1 MALKDMV
8 QTPDDRP
15 VIMTICGDAGVGK
28 TRLAATFPNPIF
40 IRAEDGMQ
48 SIPRAERP
56 AAFPLLASYPKP
68 GDGVTALFDQLLALL
83 KEEHEYKTLV
93 IDSVTALDEIFTAE
107 ALEKD
112 GKAKTLQS
120 ALGGFG
126 AGFNFVANQHQRV
139 RKAAQLL
146 NERRGM
152 TVVLLAHADI
162 ENMKLPDQDDYQR
175 WSMRMHSKSLP
186 AYLDYPDIV
195 GFIRQVS
202 VVKGADGERKRALSS
217 HEREL
222 IIYSGAAQVSKNR
235 YGITEA
241 LDVPEGENPLLG
253 LIPGLPGA
261 KPAKKAKPTAAKAH
275 PAAADTDEPEPT
287 DNMTENSDE

>member
-93 IDSVTALDEIFTAE
+93 IDSVTALDVLFTAE
-107 ALEKD
+107 ALERD
-112 GKAKTLQS
+112 GRAKTLAQ
-120 ALGGFG
+120 ALGGYG
-126 AGFNFVANQHQRV
+126 AGVQYVAGQHARV
-139 RKAAQLL
+139 RKAAGLL
-146 NERRGM
+146 NERKGM
-152 TVVLLAHADI
+152 HIVFVAHADV
-162 ENMKLPDQDDYQR
+162 ETMRLPDQDDYQR
-175 WSMRMHSKSLP
+175 YSLRLPPKSLP
-186 AYLDYPDIV
+186 HYVDDVDMV
-195 GFIRQVS
+195 GFVRLVS
-202 VVKGADGERKRALSS
+202 VVRGEEGERKRSIS
-217 HEREL
+217 TGDREL
-222 IIYSGAAQVSKNR
+222 IVSASSANVSKNR
-235 YGITEA
+235 FGITDTLDVIEGQNPLYGI
-241 LDVPEGENPLLG
+241 VPG
-253 LIPGLPGA
+253 LIGTAKTEP
-261 KPAKKAKPTAAKAH
+261 KPAKVKAETKQ
-275 PAAADTDEPEPT
+275 E
-287 DNMTENSDE
+287 NTENV

>member
-1 MALKDMV
+1 MSMLSAIEK
-8 QTPDDRP
+8 PKDRP
-15 VIMTICGDAGVGK
+15 PIITICGDAGAGK
-28 TRLAATFPNPIF
+28 TRLAATFLNPIF

-48 SIPRAERP
+48 SIPTSERP
-56 AAFPLLASYPKP
+56 DAFPVLRGPKATEI
-68 GDGVTALFDQLLALL
+68 VKALFDQMIALL
-83 KEEHEYKTLV
+83 REPHEYQTLV

-112 GKAKTLQS
+112 GKAKTLAT
-120 ALGGFG
+120 ALGGYG
-126 AGFNFVANQHQRV
+126 AGVQYVSSQHHRV
-139 RKAAQLL
+139 RKAVQLL

-152 TVVLLAHADI
+152 TVVFLAHADI
-162 ENMKLPDQDDYQR
+162 ETMRLPDQDDYQR
-175 WSMRMHSKSLP
+175 WSLRLPQKSLP
-186 AYLDYPDIV
+186 VYVDYCDVV

-202 VVKGADGERKRALSS
+202 VIKGDEGERKRALSS
-217 HEREL
+217 EDREL

-261 KPAKKAKPTAAKAH
+261 KPAKKAKPAAAKAKT
-275 PAAADTDEPEPT
+275 AEDYADESEPT
-287 DNMTENSDE
+287 DNDGEQE

>member
-1 MALKDMV
+1 MSILGSIEK
-8 QTPDDRP
+8 PKDRP
-15 VIMTICGDAGVGK
+15 PIITICGDAGAGK
-28 TRLAATFPNPIF
+28 TRLAATFTNPIF

-48 SIPRAERP
+48 SIPAGERP
-56 AAFPLLASYPKP
+56 DAFPVLRGPTASEIVKM
-68 GDGVTALFDQLLALL
+68 LFDQLIALL
-83 KEEHEYKTLV
+83 REPHEYQTLV

-112 GKAKTLQS
+112 GKAKTLAT
-120 ALGGFG
+120 ALGGYG
-126 AGFNFVANQHQRV
+126 AGVQYVSSQHHRV

-152 TVVLLAHADI
+152 TVVFLAHADI
-162 ENMKLPDQDDYQR
+162 ETMKLPDQEDYQR
-175 WSMRMHSKSLP
+175 WSLRLPQKSLP
-186 AYLDYPDIV
+186 PYVDYADIV

-202 VVKGADGERKRALSS
+202 VLKGDEGQRKRALSS
-217 HEREL
+217 EDREL

-253 LIPGLPGA
+253 LIPGLPGPAAA
-261 KPAKKAKPTAAKAH
+261 KAKTAAAKAKPEDAG
-275 PAAADTDEPEPT
+275 ADETETT
-287 DNMTENSDE
+287 DNMTEKNDE

>member
-1 MALKDMV
+1 MSMLSAIEK
-8 QTPDDRP
+8 PKNRP
-15 VIMTICGDAGVGK
+15 PIITICGDAGAGK

-48 SIPRAERP
+48 SIPSDKRP
-56 AAFPLLASYPKP
+56 DAFPVLRGPKAA
-68 GDGVTALFDQLLALL
+68 DVVTALFDQMIALL
-83 KEEHEYKTLV
+83 REPHEYQTLV

-112 GKAKTLQS
+112 GKAKTLAT
-120 ALGGFG
+120 ALGGYG
-126 AGFNFVANQHQRV
+126 AGVQYVSSQHHRV

-152 TVVLLAHADI
+152 TVVFLAHADI
-162 ENMKLPDQDDYQR
+162 ETMRLPDQDDYQR
-175 WSMRMHSKSLP
+175 WSLRLPQKSLP
-186 AYLDYPDIV
+186 PYVDYADIV

-202 VVKGADGERKRALSS
+202 VIKGGEGERKRALSS
-217 HEREL
+217 EDREL

-261 KPAKKAKPTAAKAH
+261 KPAKTARGK
-275 PAAADTDEPEPT
+275 AAAPVAEEPEPT
-287 DNMTENSDE
+287 DSMMENSDE